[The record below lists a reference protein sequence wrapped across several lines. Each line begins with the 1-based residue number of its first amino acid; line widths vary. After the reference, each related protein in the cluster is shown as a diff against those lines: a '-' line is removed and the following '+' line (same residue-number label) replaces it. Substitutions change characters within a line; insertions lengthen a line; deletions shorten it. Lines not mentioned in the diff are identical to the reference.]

1 MSAGNYGFVFIVA
14 QSELITSDSTRY
26 EPEHMIDQQHTLH
39 ADNTDVTVTRVNYR
53 TSKTVLAIT
62 HRRWVQSTPVG
73 RCQCLHSTIN
83 DNNITN

>member
-53 TSKTVLAIT
+53 TSTCNYTSAMGAEYTCRKVPMFT
-62 HRRWVQSTPVG
+62 Q
-73 RCQCLHSTIN
+73 
-83 DNNITN
+83 